1 MIQDS
6 GGAHRFA
13 CGLAVMRQ
21 AFHGGMGRLDHMEP
35 RLGAALGDV
44 LSRPGSLMRAAV
56 AYFIGVEMGLAEELA
71 RAVGCG
77 IEYLHTASMIFD
89 DFPAMDDARTR
100 RGAPC
105 LHVAHGE
112 GMATLAALALINR
125 GYALIWQGIGGAG
138 ADRRRRAGDLLESC
152 LGPAGLVGGQAHDLR
167 GWREEQDAAEVV
179 EVAARKTATLVRLP
193 VVLPALAGHATEK
206 EIRLLDRLA
215 FLRGLAF
222 QTADD
227 LKDVLCQPEESG
239 KTSGRDSA
247 MGRPNLALAEG
258 VTGATRRFQRLQA
271 LGDRVEARLPG
282 PRERWWMLPFLR
294 VRAPW
299 PGFAEQSGGL
309 AAG

>member
-6 GGAHRFA
+6 GSFHRFA
-13 CGLAVMRQ
+13 CGLAVMKE
-21 AFHGGMGRLDHMEP
+21 AFRRGMGALEPVEP

-44 LSRPGSLMRAAV
+44 LARPGSLMRATI

-71 RAVGCG
+71 RAIGCG
-77 IEYLHTASMIFD
+77 IEYLHTASLVFD
-89 DFPAMDDARTR
+89 DLPAMDDARTR

-112 GMATLAALALINR
+112 GVAMLAALALINR
-125 GYALIWQGIGGAG
+125 GYSLIWQGLGGASEP
-138 ADRRRRAGDLLESC
+138 RRKRAGDLLESC
-152 LGPAGLVGGQAHDLR
+152 LGLDGLIGGQAHDLR
-167 GWREEQDAAEVV
+167 GWREGQHAAEVV

-193 VVLPALAGHATEK
+193 VVLPALAGHASDRELH
-206 EIRLLDRLA
+206 LLDRLA

-227 LKDVLCQPEESG
+227 LKDVLCHPDESG

-258 VTGATRRFQRLQA
+258 VTAATRRFQRLQA
-271 LGDRVEARLPG
+271 LGDRIQDRLPG

-294 VRAPW
+294 VKAPW
-299 PGFAEQSGGL
+299 PGVQEQTGDR